1 MAPATPFEKMKKAAR
16 NRQRALGGGWST
28 PFPRNLANQQ
38 SKVVP
43 TRVIK
48 TTSKCSTFFM
58 KSEDL
63 LAHIQKEREE
73 KLAEEKLARQKLTQ
87 PVRKDKGSS
96 KATDLVI
103 TAESSNKS
111 KARHDS
117 LSPLP
122 AAAPTKKPEFQRSG
136 TGLSFESSSSSAT
149 TSVRG
154 THLLLA
160 ITPEAHYDRW
170 IIAWEKLCNLTG
182 DNIDLYYSS
191 IETAT
196 DPAGLK
202 IYADCENKLM
212 GDILKKK
219 LCRGTVLN
227 KKLICEFI

>member
-38 SKVVP
+38 SKGVP

-48 TTSKCSTFFM
+48 TSSKSSTFFM
-58 KSEDL
+58 KTKDL
-63 LAHIQKEREE
+63 LADVEKKREE
-73 KLAEEKLARQKLTQ
+73 KLAEEELAREKLTQ
-87 PVRKDKGSS
+87 PACKDKGSS
-96 KATDLVI
+96 KATYLVT

-117 LSPLP
+117 LSPLS
-122 AAAPTKKPEFQRSG
+122 AVPTKKPDFQRSG
-136 TGLSFESSSSSAT
+136 SGLSFESSSSSAT

-160 ITPEAHYDRW
+160 IIPEAHYDRW
-170 IIAWEKLCNLTG
+170 IVAWEELCNLTG

-219 LCRGTVLN
+219 LYRDTVLN
-227 KKLICEFI
+227 TKLICEFI